1 MAIKS
6 SSAKDKGRRLQN
18 WTCERVSEV
27 LQIPWGR
34 DEMIAPR
41 EMGQSGTDVRL
52 VGEAAQRFPFA
63 IECKAHESW
72 AVPSWIKQAKD
83 SAGQGVHWL
92 LVAKKNR
99 QKPVAIMDAEVFFGL
114 LAAIERRERGM
125 LASLLSEVPSN
136 DNAGRD

>member
-52 VGEAAQRFPFA
+52 VGEAAQRLPFA

-83 SAGQGVHWL
+83 NAGQGVHWL

-99 QKPVAIMDAEVFFGL
+99 QKPVVIMDAEVFFGL